1 MALPKELSTIKRF
14 GPRYGRTT
22 RHKIGL
28 IEHAQRQKHKC
39 PYCMQLRVQRLAA
52 GIWQCRK
59 CNAQFT
65 GKAYLPAKKKM
76 TAQEL
81 ITQIATQEPAETH
94 TPAVEQEAEVIE
106 AREEQTVSQEQ

>member
-1 MALPKELSTIKRF
+1 
-14 GPRYGRTT
+14 
-22 RHKIGL
+22 
-28 IEHAQRQKHKC
+28 
-39 PYCMQLRVQRLAA
+39 
-52 GIWQCRK
+52 
-59 CNAQFT
+59 
-65 GKAYLPAKKKM
+65 M